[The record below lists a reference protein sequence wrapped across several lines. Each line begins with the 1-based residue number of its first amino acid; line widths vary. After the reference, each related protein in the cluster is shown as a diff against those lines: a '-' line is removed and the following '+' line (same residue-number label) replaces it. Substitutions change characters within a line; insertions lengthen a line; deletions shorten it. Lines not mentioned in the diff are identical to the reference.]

1 MQGQITAQL
10 WVEGDGE
17 NVPLANGDGVPIHLR
32 QYFHAFP
39 DLLHPR
45 SPNEHRIEWG
55 ALERQLSLEGRQLT
69 TECITAHV
77 DVQDTEMV
85 SGQHDHSCT
94 GAQDGLP
101 APDEIDE
108 RLAKALTL
116 HAEPNGG
123 GLAAWN
129 DQRIDALEIL
139 RRTDLAD
146 VDAKASE
153 TLRVGL
159 ESALEGEDA
168 DERHCSGAGSARSLA
183 HYQPRFWSSPP
194 LS

>member
-17 NVPLANGDGVPIHLR
+17 NVPLAHGDGVPIHLR
-32 QYFHAFP
+32 QYLHAFP
-39 DLLHPR
+39 NLLHPR

-55 ALERQLSLEGRQLT
+55 ALEPQLSLERRQLA
-69 TECITAHV
+69 TECIAAHV

-94 GAQDGLP
+94 GAQDRLP
-101 APDEIDE
+101 ALDEIDE

-116 HAEPNGG
+116 HAEPDGG
-123 GLAAWN
+123 GLATWN
-129 DQRIDALEIL
+129 DERIEALEII
-139 RRTDLAD
+139 RRTHLAD
-146 VDAKASE
+146 VDVKASE

-159 ESALEGEDA
+159 EPALEGEDA
-168 DERHCSGAGSARSLA
+168 DERHRSGAGSARPLA